1 MEFHDFIEMEPPPF
15 VLIFKGFEAA
25 QAGRP
30 RESKISINFMEIT
43 DFDKI
48 Q

>member
-1 MEFHDFIEMEPPPF
+1 MEFHDSIEMEPPPF

-30 RESKISINFMEIT
+30 RKSKISMNFM
-43 DFDKI
+43 KI
-48 Q
+48 MEFAKIH